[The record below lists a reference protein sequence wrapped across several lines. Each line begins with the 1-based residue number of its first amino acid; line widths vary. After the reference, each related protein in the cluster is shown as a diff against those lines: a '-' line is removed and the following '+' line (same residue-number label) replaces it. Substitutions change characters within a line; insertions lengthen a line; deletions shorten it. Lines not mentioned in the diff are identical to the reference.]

1 MISFSLEKKTALL
14 AIADENPENKF
25 GIENLKLVQEWKAS
39 LILEIYHT
47 IKKHKEARLKG
58 KKGVT
63 AWILLNYW
71 NEVQQLVKVIQN
83 IEQIT
88 NEFQDLTNQE
98 TIDLNDYF
106 KRLIQSKVPSKDL
119 VIIEKIDLLITFVAD
134 GVLDIL
140 DLF

>member
-14 AIADENPENKF
+14 AIADENSENKF
-25 GIENLKLVQEWKAS
+25 GIENLKMVQEWKAS
-39 LILEIYHT
+39 LIIEIYHT

-63 AWILLNYW
+63 AWVIFNYW
-71 NEVQQLVKVIQN
+71 NEIQQLIKVVQN
-83 IEQIT
+83 IENIT
-88 NEFQDLTNQE
+88 NEFNDLNNE
-98 TIDLNDYF
+98 EVIDLNKYF
-106 KRLIQSKVPSKDL
+106 KELIQSKVPSKDL

-140 DLF
+140 ELF

>member
-39 LILEIYHT
+39 LIVEIYHT
-47 IKKHKEARLKG
+47 IKKHKQARLKG
-58 KKGVT
+58 KKGIT
-63 AWILLNYW
+63 GWIIFDYW
-71 NEVQQLVKVIQN
+71 NEVQQLIKVVQN
-83 IEQIT
+83 IEHIT
-88 NEFQDLTNQE
+88 NEFNDLNNQE
-98 TIDLNDYF
+98 TIDLNKYF
-106 KRLIQSKVPSKDL
+106 KELIQAEVPSKDL